1 MTSCNSEE
9 EFESTW
15 QKMMNE
21 YKLHDHV
28 WLSNMYKIRH
38 KWSTAFSKDVFSAD
52 IKSSQRSESTNSA
65 LGEIVGGSTSIE
77 IDGYDN
83 VSNHEVILNHMPQ
96 KKHIV
101 SFDSSTTMINCS
113 CHKFDSMGIL
123 CSHALRIYNIK
134 GVLRIPNQ
142 YFLKRWSKNAR
153 SKIYEHMNGA
163 LKEVSTSNLNSMTND
178 DNASLLYRNAIINKV
193 HLNPNAA
200 TNDRCFNQNE
210 ENHHSQMQNPPLAK
224 TKGMSSTCK
233 KGHFEKRK
241 RTATKVKKNKE
252 KQKEGE
258 FSDTYQR
265 MEDQSNVQTWMDET
279 FNVTYASLEE
289 PLQVDHPSNTMSLN
303 ASIAKSAL
311 YRPQMASTVMP
322 LVWPQIPQS
331 LHGMQPVRPP
341 PIRPPI
347 SNGSQFM
354 NASQLVETVQM
365 TQLRQV
371 QK

>member
-1 MTSCNSEE
+1 MVKKWRQLEVE
-9 EFESTW
+9 KEF
-15 QKMMNE
+15 
-21 YKLHDHV
+21 
-28 WLSNMYKIRH
+28 
-38 KWSTAFSKDVFSAD
+38 
-52 IKSSQRSESTNSA
+52 KSSQR
-65 LGEIVGGSTSIE
+65 GSTSIE

-163 LKEVSTSNLNSMTND
+163 LEEDSTSNMNSMTNGD
-178 DNASLLYRNAIINKV
+178 DASLLYRNAIMKSFYNLVLETQEYKEAQKIMWNLLEIGVERVQQCLIKNN
-193 HLNPNAA
+193 LNPNAA
-200 TNDRCFNQNE
+200 TNNRCFNQNE
-210 ENHHSQMQNPPLAK
+210 ENHHSHIQNPPLAK
-224 TKGMSSTCK
+224 KKGMSK
-233 KGHFEKRK
+233 
-241 RTATKVKKNKE
+241 

-258 FSDTYQR
+258 FSDTYKR

-279 FNVTYASLEE
+279 FNVTYASLEA

-303 ASIAKSAL
+303 ASIAQSAL

-365 TQLRQV
+365 PQLSQV